1 MKRKKRR
8 QREIDFSLVQEIKE
22 NLKLS
27 DIEMAEMLGLQ
38 CQITPEGVN
47 KGSAQYYN
55 YRKCGKVPADRYFA
69 MTSALLLSI
78 EEETNQKRNQI
89 LNLISPK
96 KITS

>member
-1 MKRKKRR
+1 MKKRRR
-8 QREIDFSLVQEIKE
+8 QREIEFSLVQNIKE

-55 YRKCGKVPADRYFA
+55 YRKCGRVPADRYFA

-78 EEETNQKRNQI
+78 DAEASEKRNQI
-89 LNLISPK
+89 LNLISSNK
-96 KITS
+96 VDD